1 MIKAILTAA
10 ACCVLLGGCVAWGR
24 GGDGFYPMLVQKP
37 DPRYPNVFVYPP
49 TIDRGGYAVVDQDPI
64 VIRRGA
70 KTTVS
75 WAVDALSGYV
85 FRDIEFR
92 DPATG
97 SRLET
102 KDFCRE
108 STGKT
113 LDCTFEEKLF
123 PTVLGTKQRKLS
135 YTIRVGLKDSPKN
148 DEKDITTD
156 PGIWMVD

>member
-24 GGDGFYPMLVQKP
+24 GGDGFYPILVQKP

-108 STGKT
+108 TEWG
-113 LDCTFEEKLF
+113 
-123 PTVLGTKQRKLS
+123 
-135 YTIRVGLKDSPKN
+135 RVRWARRASPGAS
-148 DEKDITTD
+148 
-156 PGIWMVD
+156 PGVDGPCPIVYHDRLVGS